1 MKRFWAAAA
10 LLALLLAG
18 SLANAWY
25 ARALTEDMGARL
37 DRAQTLAGAG
47 EWEQAAR
54 LTGLVRAD
62 WEAHS
67 LYFHVV
73 ARHSDADGVSKGFRA
88 VEEYLA
94 LEETDQYNAAN
105 ADLIAQLTLLAEM
118 EQPSWTNVL

>member
-1 MKRFWAAAA
+1 MRRFWAAAA

-37 DRAQTLAGAG
+37 DRAQALAGAG
-47 EWEQAAR
+47 EWERAAQ
-54 LTGLVRAD
+54 LTDQVRVD
-62 WEAHS
+62 WEAHR

-73 ARHSDADGVSKGFRA
+73 TRHSDADGIAKGFRA

-94 LEETDQYNAAN
+94 LEEADQYNAAN
-105 ADLIAQLTLLAEM
+105 ADLMAQLALIAEM
-118 EQPSWTNVL
+118 EQPSWINVL